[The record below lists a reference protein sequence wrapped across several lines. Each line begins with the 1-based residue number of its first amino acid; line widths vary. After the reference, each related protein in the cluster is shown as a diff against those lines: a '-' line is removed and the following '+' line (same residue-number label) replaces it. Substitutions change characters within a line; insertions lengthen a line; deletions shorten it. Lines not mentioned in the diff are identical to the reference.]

1 MPYDDANLHGKS
13 TLFSAMWG
21 NTVRHHQPKSFI
33 CPIVAL
39 PYTMAAYYVGPIGKP
54 SPSNIPSC
62 SLRRHRKTSIIINVT
77 ITKTPGKNHLESVS
91 EERGIVATVL
101 LKDLL
106 LPGVLLR
113 SLVREIAS
121 LVLTAE
127 IQRHEDGESTAHRRR
142 REQDEMTGSVARG
155 FDGAEDE
162 SRNGTAKIT
171 LKKSATRT
179 DIRSICGRGT
189 YKADM
194 HGNTNS
200 SLQRS
205 TNVVAVPGN
214 TLRHVGVDAR
224 GDQEAGE
231 ILGTKAVGASQ
242 NCETS
247 DTAKSQ

>member
-1 MPYDDANLHGKS
+1 
-13 TLFSAMWG
+13 MWG

-171 LKKSATRT
+171 
-179 DIRSICGRGT
+179 
-189 YKADM
+189 KADM